1 MRKRLL
7 LAVAAL
13 VPVLVVTGVA
23 LAGGIFGE
31 ARKATG
37 DFRDI
42 EAAKAAGYTVRVADL
57 AGIECIQSAE
67 GTMGIHM
74 LNPDLLF
81 DGGKIEETKPELLV
95 YEPGYKGRMKLVAL
109 EYLVFK
115 DAWTGSSPP
124 ELFGKEFDLTPAG
137 NRYGLP
143 DFYALHAWIFRD
155 NPSGDLAP
163 YNPKVDCEPGR

>member
-7 LAVAAL
+7 IVVAAL
-13 VPVLVVTGVA
+13 VPVLAVAGVA

-31 ARKATG
+31 ARNATG
-37 DFRDI
+37 EFRDI
-42 EAAKAAGYTVRVADL
+42 EAAKAAGYTVKVADL

-74 LNPDLLF
+74 LNPALL
-81 DGGKIEETKPELLV
+81 DDRIEETKPELLV
-95 YEPGYKGRMKLVAL
+95 YEPGFKGRMKLVAL
-109 EYLVFK
+109 EYLVLE
-115 DAWTGSSPP
+115 DAWKGSSPP